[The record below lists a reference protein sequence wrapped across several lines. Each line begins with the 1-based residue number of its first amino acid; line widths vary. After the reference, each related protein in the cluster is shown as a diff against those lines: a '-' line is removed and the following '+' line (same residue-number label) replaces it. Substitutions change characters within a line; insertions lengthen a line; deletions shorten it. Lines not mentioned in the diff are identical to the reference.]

1 MGVSYAEAGVDVEAE
16 GRAVAAIVEEIKNTL
31 GLRRGKVG
39 ESLTHIGHF
48 AGLIRIS
55 PRKAIAIATDGVG
68 SKVLVAEQLRRYDT
82 LGIDLVAM
90 NANDIICVGA
100 EPLAL
105 VDYIAMEKPDPGV
118 TREIAKGL
126 AKGAELAGVAIAG
139 GELAT
144 LPEMVRGFDI
154 AGVII
159 GIVDLDKI
167 VTGEAIAPGDV
178 VVGLESSGIHS
189 NGLTLARKLLLEK
202 YGANARVGGIVVGEE
217 LLKPTRIY
225 VREVLEVL
233 RKVRVKGMA
242 NITGGGLGNLTRIT
256 RYGYYLDALPE
267 PQPIFKLIQREGD
280 VSSYEMYRTFN
291 MGVGYCIVVAPRDA
305 EKAIK
310 TCGKHGTRAWVI
322 GRVVEEEGVRI
333 KGMNFVLKY
342 QG

>member
-1 MGVSYAEAGVDVEAE
+1 MGISYAEAGVDVEAE
-16 GRAVAAIVEEIKNTL
+16 GRAVAAIVKEVKNTL
-31 GLRRGKVG
+31 ELRKGRVG
-39 ESLTHIGHF
+39 ESLTGIGHF

-55 PRKAIAIATDGVG
+55 RGKALAIAADGVG
-68 SKVLVAEQLRRYDT
+68 SKVLVAERLGRYDT

-90 NANDIICVGA
+90 NANDVICVGA

-105 VDYIAMEKPDPGV
+105 VDYIAMEKPDPRV
-118 TREIAKGL
+118 TREIARGL
-126 AKGAELAGVAIAG
+126 ARGAELAGIAIAG

-154 AGVII
+154 AGVVV
-159 GIVDLDKI
+159 GIVDLDKV

-178 VVGLESSGIHS
+178 VVGLESSGLHS

-202 YGANARVGGIVVGEE
+202 YGPKGVIDGVVVGEE
-217 LLKPTRIY
+217 LLRPTKIY
-225 VREVLEVL
+225 VREVLELL
-233 RKVRVKGMA
+233 REVRVKGMA

-256 RYGYYLDALPE
+256 GYGYYLDALPE
-267 PQPIFKLIQREGD
+267 PQPIFRLIQREGD

-305 EKAIK
+305 EKVIK
-310 TCGKHGTRAWVI
+310 ICRNHGTRAWVI

-333 KGMNFVLKY
+333 KDMDFVLKY
-342 QG
+342 